1 MCGSRRRLDSK
12 TEETVADCVVVGDS
26 VERRGAGKLCSA
38 VVGSERVE
46 GIVNEGLKTSSDGSG
61 GAPLDNGGD
70 GGVDS
75 GAFDGGAGGSPLDEG
90 TAGVGGGSCGIG
102 GAPLDE
108 GNSGGGVSSN
118 SFNGEEC
125 SGGGRALLEMGGG
138 GGGHARMMVVKVVE
152 LVGIGKGRYRGSS
165 CVEGIW
171 RGEGGG
177 IVGTPYFEKGGGGGG
192 GGGGGV
198 NDDAGELE
206 RETTFDNS
214 PTTVTDE

>member
-12 TEETVADCVVVGDS
+12 TEETVADCVVVGDR
-26 VERRGAGKLCSA
+26 VERRGAGKLCSADA

-61 GAPLDNGGD
+61 GAPLDNSGD

-90 TAGVGGGSCGIG
+90 SAGVGGGSCGIG

-125 SGGGRALLEMGGG
+125 SGGGIALLEMGGG
-138 GGGHARMMVVKVVE
+138 GGGGGGGHVIKGDGDC
-152 LVGIGKGRYRGSS
+152 VGRHSGKGGGSGLLS
-165 CVEGIW
+165 ILVKDGK
-171 RGEGGG
+171 GKDDGG
-177 IVGTPYFEKGGGGGG
+177 KGGGGGG
-192 GGGGGV
+192 I
-198 NDDAGELE
+198 
-206 RETTFDNS
+206 
-214 PTTVTDE
+214 